1 MKTLKKTLAATL
13 AIATLA
19 GCSGM
24 STRDRNTAVG
34 AAVGGVA
41 GSALTN
47 STAGTLGG
55 AAIGGY
61 IGNRSGR

>member
-1 MKTLKKTLAATL
+1 MRSIKRLLATGL
-13 AIATLA
+13 AFAVLA

-34 AAVGGVA
+34 AVVGGVA
-41 GSALTN
+41 GSALTD

-55 AAIGGY
+55 AAIGGF
-61 IGNRSGR
+61 IGNRIKK